1 MTERPAGRQFS
12 PVLANVRADRVREV
26 AALTGRSA
34 RRRAG
39 LMLVE
44 GPQAVRELVAHRA
57 EHVRD
62 VYVLDSALGTRG
74 PLADIADS
82 ALAQGLHVHPMT
94 DEVAHALSADAQ
106 GIVATASLAAI
117 AGEPIAS
124 GERLVAILSNVRDP
138 GNAGAAIRA
147 ADAAGVRT
155 VILAGE
161 CVDPTNP
168 KVIRASVGSL
178 FHLSVLKIESL
189 AEAADAAR
197 SAGLAVIAADV
208 SGDSEL
214 GKTGAPDATAST
226 AWLFGNEAWGL
237 TPDELALADS
247 VVSIPMYGK
256 AESLNLGTAVAVC
269 LYWSAMAQ
277 HEIDPTHSG

>member
-1 MTERPAGRQFS
+1 
-12 PVLANVRADRVREV
+12 
-26 AALTGRSA
+26 
-34 RRRAG
+34 
-39 LMLVE
+39 MLVE

-62 VYVLDSALGTRG
+62 VYVVESAIGTRG

-82 ALAQGLHVHPMT
+82 ALALGLHVHPMT
-94 DEVAHALSADAQ
+94 DEVARALSPDAQ
-106 GIVATASLAAI
+106 GILATAALEAI
-117 AGEPIAS
+117 ESEPIAS

-155 VILAGE
+155 VILTGE

-168 KVIRASVGSL
+168 KVIRSSVGSL

-197 SAGLAVIAADV
+197 RAGLTVVAADV

-214 GKTGAPDATAST
+214 GLAGAPDATAST

-237 TPDELALADS
+237 TADELEMADR
-247 VVSIPMYGK
+247 VVRIPMYGK

-269 LYWSAMAQ
+269 LYWSALAQ
-277 HEIDPTHSG
+277 HETDPTHAG